1 MMEKFENSDRKTDIA
16 AKYAVMLERY
26 GHLADYNA
34 EVEVQLMR
42 ERADRENIIRREV
55 EVQVAAEKQRVQDA
69 LAIAQAKIRAEY
81 ASKDAEL
88 AAKQHNIEECER
100 KLFENLQRREQE
112 ISMRIQAEADQKL
125 EAVRNDAQ
133 HKLMAMIQDFLS
145 AIKSLQSG
153 DSVRMKECLDSYV
166 QKAEETE
173 KAYTSE
179 ITKVLASSAHKQQK
193 KNQQCEKLVR
203 MLFTRKSEKW
213 NPGED
218 EKMTI
223 QERLLGN
230 VELSDEEKTDY
241 ASCVAQLK
249 EYRQRI
255 EAQKL
260 LTLQEKKSSHGR
272 NGIPENLHRLEPIVL
287 YPEEFNGNE
296 SDYRIIGSDTKEL
309 VVPVKER
316 YMVQPYKRLIM
327 VLKSDPMDRP
337 LEAPAFVG
345 PIWKSDASAELLA
358 QIEVNKYYN
367 HLPFYRQLKMMSM
380 SGYTQSKATLDGWHK
395 AVCDTLDP
403 LYELQKAKVLQ
414 STLLAGD
421 GSPMPVVDNEKHRT
435 VKSYI
440 VELRSIDT
448 GIPIFLTAPEGTKK
462 GNGRGKAII
471 QGYLAD
477 WKGYGFMCDACAS
490 YDWLGKIPG
499 VCLCRCAAHARREME
514 NALRENPTLSAEG
527 LLLYQQIYAVEG
539 MIRQEN
545 LSGTAKVSY
554 RKSYA
559 APAWRVLQLWCMKH
573 ILEVP
578 DDTLIYKA
586 MNYVLRHYDEL
597 TGYLEIA
604 AMPIDNND
612 TERSIRDMVMGKK
625 AYLFCQNDLS
635 CSHAAEMYSFFGA
648 CKVLGKNPE
657 HWLTYALKH
666 INTWP
671 KDRLE
676 ELLPENWTD
685 DII

>member
-1 MMEKFENSDRKTDIA
+1 MMEKSENSNKNTDIT

-34 EVEVQLMR
+34 EMEVQFMR
-42 ERADRENIIRREV
+42 ERVDRENIIKKEV
-55 EVQVAAEKQRVQDA
+55 EAQVAAEKRRVQDE
-69 LAIAQAKIRAEY
+69 LAMAKSKIREEY

-88 AAKQHNIEECER
+88 AAKQRNIEECER

-112 ISMRIQAEADQKL
+112 ISMKIQAEADQKL
-125 EAVRNDAQ
+125 DAIRNDAQ

-153 DSVRMKECLDSYV
+153 DTVRMKECLDRYV
-166 QKAEETE
+166 QKAEDTE

-179 ITKVLASSAHKQQK
+179 IAKVLESSAHKQQK

-203 MLFTRKSEKW
+203 MLFLRTSEKW
-213 NPGED
+213 NPGEE
-218 EKMTI
+218 EKATI
-223 QERLLGN
+223 EKRLFGN
-230 VELSDEEKTDY
+230 VELSEEEKADY
-241 ASCVAQLK
+241 VICVAQLK
-249 EYRQRI
+249 GYRQRI
-255 EAQKL
+255 AAQKL
-260 LTLQEKKSSHGR
+260 LELQEKKSSHGR
-272 NGIPENLHRLEPIVL
+272 VGIPENLYRLEPIIL
-287 YPEEFNGNE
+287 LPEDFNGNE
-296 SDYRIIGSDTKEL
+296 SDYRIIGFDTKEL

-327 VLKSDPMDRP
+327 VLKSDPMDKP
-337 LEAPAFVG
+337 LEAPAFSG
-345 PIWKSDASAELLA
+345 PIWKSEASAELLA

-367 HLPFYRQLKMMSM
+367 HLPFYRQLKMMGM
-380 SGYTQSKATLDGWHK
+380 SGYPQSKSTLDGWHK
-395 AVCDTLDP
+395 AVCEMLEP
-403 LYELQKAKVLQ
+403 LYELQKAGVLQ
-414 STLLAGD
+414 SRLLAGD

-448 GIPIFLTAPEGTKK
+448 GIPIFLTSPEGTQK

-471 QGYLAD
+471 QGYLSE
-477 WKGYGFMCDACAS
+477 WRGSGFMCDACAS

-499 VCLCRCAAHARREME
+499 VRLCRCAAHARREME

-527 LLLYQQIYAVEG
+527 LLLYQQIYSVEG
-539 MIRQEN
+539 MIRHEQ
-545 LSGTAKVSY
+545 LSGQSKVSY
-554 RKSYA
+554 RQRYA

-578 DDTLIYKA
+578 GDTLIYKA
-586 MNYVLRHYDEL
+586 MNYVLRHYAEL
-597 TGYLEIA
+597 TGYLDIA
-604 AMPIDNND
+604 EMPIDNND

-676 ELLPENWTD
+676 ELLPENWTED
-685 DII
+685 TI